1 VVGGGLAGLSAALSL
16 TGFGHRVEL
25 WEQSAHFGGRCRSW
39 YDGQLKRTI
48 DNGNHL
54 LLSANIN
61 ALAYLDEIGARQ
73 GLREDLPA
81 TYSFFDLHSGES
93 WRIKLG
99 SLPFPAWTMKRS
111 GRLPGSSPLDYLA
124 LSKLLVA
131 LPGSTVGDHIQRGHR
146 LYKKLLEP
154 LCYAVMNGS
163 PDEVSAQSFARVL
176 KASLLKGGS
185 ASRPLLARE
194 GLGAC
199 FIDPAVAELERR
211 GASLRLHGRLSALER
226 ENGRVSALTIA
237 DQRIDLGP
245 EDKLVLAVPPQ
256 AAQEFLPKRRFP
268 LVSSAILNLHFR
280 LPIALPEDTPEI
292 IGVIGGTAQWIFRRG
307 DMLSV
312 TVSAA
317 NGLMGESA
325 ERLVAKIWAE
335 VVEVVDYPRNSPP
348 PCRVI
353 KEKRATFLQS
363 PEAEEMRPA
372 QKGPEENLYLAG
384 DWTATGYPA
393 TIEGAILSGRLA
405 AAEIVRK
412 QRR

>member
-1 VVGGGLAGLSAALSL
+1 MGGGLAGLSAALSL
-16 TGFGHRVEL
+16 TAFGHRVEL

-61 ALAYLDEIGARQ
+61 ALAFLDEVGGRQ

-81 TYSFFDLHSGES
+81 CYSFFDLRSRER
-93 WRIKLG
+93 WDIKLG
-99 SLPFPAWTMKRS
+99 NLPFPAWTMKRS

-131 LPGSTVGDHIQRGHR
+131 LPGATVGDYIERGHR
-146 LYKKLLEP
+146 LYSKLLEP

-176 KASLLKGGS
+176 KASLLKGGA
-185 ASRPLLARE
+185 ASRPLVARE
-194 GLGAC
+194 GLGPC

-211 GASLRLHGRLSALER
+211 GASLRLHARLTEMRR
-226 ENGRVSALTIA
+226 EEGRVTELVLAE
-237 DQRIDLGP
+237 RRVELGP
-245 EDKLVLAVPPQ
+245 QDKVILAVPPQ
-256 AAQEFLPKRRFP
+256 AAQEFLPKQRFP
-268 LVSSAILNLHFR
+268 LISNAILNLHFR
-280 LPIALPEDTPEI
+280 LPEPLPDSTPEI
-292 IGVIGGTAQWIFRRG
+292 IGVIGGTAQWIFLRG

-317 NGLMGESA
+317 NDLMGESA
-325 ERLVAKIWAE
+325 ERLVAKIWADVLE
-335 VVEVVDYPRNSPP
+335 AVDYPRNSPP

-363 PEAEEMRPA
+363 PEAEELRPS
-372 QKGPEENLYLAG
+372 QRGPLENLYLAG

-405 AAEIVRK
+405 AAEIVKRK
-412 QRR
+412 VA